1 MRDLAAAQWAIGAFP
16 AIGALMAVWLACL
29 LRERG
34 IRPLRA
40 LARPMRRRPRWE
52 ALAALMCVGGLV
64 HHGATKHAAPSTSR
78 PDTAMATPDTPLA
91 AQAESASPETSP
103 GWTNAAYG
111 VCATGIIPGETSVL
125 IRAHWQSP
133 PAGGVS
139 GVEVYAR
146 PRLDAGGWS
155 GVGTASIP
163 VGADGV
169 TIEIPRSILPDGQ
182 SGAMFFTLGL
192 DADADGDGLSDAFE
206 RLVSATDPLLADTDG
221 DGLPDGWEGRHGFN
235 PLSAPGMGEA
245 DADADGDGLP
255 NVAELALGTDPN
267 VRDTD
272 GDGLPDCEES
282 GCIVVADGFEWHD
295 AAGLYETCASP
306 PDGGLHS
313 RSGAS
318 AITPLA
324 DGTAVL
330 GDAMARAVCFDNGV
344 VYLVSPGP
352 PGPFV
357 FPESPTPLDRADY
370 SMGDILVAPYWCS
383 SGLVAGDA
391 SSHMRTGIVASN
403 GCFVAE
409 YRNVRLNGAS
419 GGRMTC
425 QVIVPG
431 GTGNVVRVSYLS
443 SDDGFGGSGAVAGVQ
458 VRRIATADGL
468 YNLSLDFA
476 ERGSIP
482 LGTTIEYRFGHG
494 TDPLNADTDGDGL
507 PDGAEVSIHRTD
519 PRKADSDGDG
529 LSDLRELGLG
539 TDPMSQDTDGD
550 GLRDGW
556 EIDNGLD
563 PLVPSGDDGADADI
577 DGDGLTN
584 LQEQQ
589 RGTDPH
595 DADTDGDGL
604 SDGEEVNGHGTDPTN
619 ADTDGDGLKDGEEIN
634 RGTNPLR
641 ADTDFDGLNDGV
653 ELSLGTDPRQPDTD
667 GDGLPDGW
675 EHESGYDP
683 TVDNCMDADPD
694 NDSDADPDGDGL
706 TNAEECAYGTD
717 PRNKDTDSDGTGD
730 GAEVAQGG
738 APNDATDSGAA
749 NSRVRMSFYF
759 GDHSG
764 SHSEK
769 YILTVTPV
777 EGRGVRPSSF
787 SWINANYG
795 VCETRTALLK
805 PGWRYEVRLA
815 HSGTKPEVNTDYD
828 YTLTQTGE
836 LPPNAILVDEDTLFG
851 VDDTSVAF
859 AGEGKV
865 VNVYVLKLDFTTPAG
880 DPVESAQSAS
890 GIGQNQFTYDDG
902 ASSLSV
908 LLQVEV
914 QPTIPEELGLT
925 GTFRLPA
932 IQGAT
937 LMWSDDCQNGTVT
950 TRTDEGFDVVKHS
963 ILAARAKYQGY
974 PTRNGGFGRKT
985 ATFAC
990 RGMTIS
996 QDFEVFF
1003 PKFGKRHPPCAT
1015 CPNCPNWFY
1024 YWRDGAVCGI
1034 NENCVY
1040 DDTAVYGYT
1049 LPGFDRLIRLGP
1061 EAGMNNSGSKA
1072 YTSSIEGFGSVV
1084 VTGSGKGIQ
1093 CVAETIQHEAYHLDI
1108 YDRFQGQG
1116 EDPDGDGVP
1125 TSVEGTLDG
1134 MATHPDNPDTYNM
1147 GGRYKSYGDNEIRC
1161 RKKEMFRLIPVYPNL
1176 DWANPGCQHKN
1187 QFGPKTSR

>member
-40 LARPMRRRPRWE
+40 LARPMRCPRWE

-78 PDTAMATPDTPLA
+78 PDAAMAAPDTPLA

-103 GWTNAAYG
+103 SWTNAAYG

-221 DGLPDGWEGRHGFN
+221 DGLPDGWECRHGFN

-295 AAGLYETCASP
+295 AAGLSETCASP

-468 YNLSLDFA
+468 YNLSWDFM
-476 ERGSIP
+476 ERGPIP
-482 LGTTIEYRFGHG
+482 PGTTIEYRFGHG

-507 PDGAEVSIHRTD
+507 PDGAEVAIHRTD
-519 PRKADSDGDG
+519 PLKADS
-529 LSDLRELGLG
+529 
-539 TDPMSQDTDGD
+539 
-550 GLRDGW
+550 
-556 EIDNGLD
+556 
-563 PLVPSGDDGADADI
+563 
-577 DGDGLTN
+577 
-584 LQEQQ
+584 
-589 RGTDPH
+589 
-595 DADTDGDGL
+595 
-604 SDGEEVNGHGTDPTN
+604 
-619 ADTDGDGLKDGEEIN
+619 
-634 RGTNPLR
+634 
-641 ADTDFDGLNDGV
+641 
-653 ELSLGTDPRQPDTD
+653 
-667 GDGLPDGW
+667 
-675 EHESGYDP
+675 
-683 TVDNCMDADPD
+683 
-694 NDSDADPDGDGL
+694 DGDGL

-717 PRNKDTDSDGTGD
+717 PRNKDTDGDGTGD

-937 LMWSDDCQNGTVT
+937 LMWSDDCPNGTVT

-1003 PKFGKRHPPCAT
+1003 PKSGKNHPPCTT

-1049 LPGFDRLIRLGP
+1049 LPGFDSLIRLGP
-1061 EAGMNNSGSKA
+1061 RAAMVNSGPEP
-1072 YTSSIEGFGSVV
+1072 YESSLDGFGPVV

-1093 CVAETIQHEAYHLDI
+1093 CVAETIQHEAHHLDI
-1108 YDRFQGQG
+1108 YDRFHGQG
-1116 EDPDGDGVP
+1116 EDPDGDGIP
-1125 TSVEGTLDG
+1125 TTEEGVLDG
-1134 MATHPDNPDTYNM
+1134 MATHPNDPNTYNL
-1147 GGRYKSYGDNEIRC
+1147 GENYQKYGDDEVRC
-1161 RKKEMFRLIPVYPNL
+1161 RKIEQTLSIPMYPAS
-1176 DWANPGCQHKN
+1176 DWSNPGCQHKN
-1187 QFGPKTSR
+1187 QYGPKIQR